1 MPLTFASEYASSKD
15 LIDDITL
22 TSDALSLG
30 NFDNSHNLEIST
42 TDAITL
48 STVHQAVGKERKIVF
63 IVGANPGDFLTL
75 AQSKKLTRRRRED
88 TLHSYLEGG
97 RNLYISQSQ
106 WHKREDNPHKDLPDF
121 VEKFAE

>member
-63 IVGANPGDFLTL
+63 IVGANPGDFPDSRSV
-75 AQSKKLTRRRRED
+75 Q
-88 TLHSYLEGG
+88 EG
-97 RNLYISQSQ
+97 LI
-106 WHKREDNPHKDLPDF
+106 
-121 VEKFAE
+121 EKE

>member
-1 MPLTFASEYASSKD
+1 MPLTSASEYASSKD

-63 IVGANPGDFLTL
+63 IVGVNPGDFPNSRS
-75 AQSKKLTRRRRED
+75 AQ
-88 TLHSYLEGG
+88 EG
-97 RNLYISQSQ
+97 LM
-106 WHKREDNPHKDLPDF
+106 
-121 VEKFAE
+121 EKE